1 MNKSNNN
8 EQSAQTEADSNSTA
22 DNQQVSQPNAN
33 TNVVGSLFKS
43 RDIKFRGQRQSDGKW
58 VYGFLYRDEDGEI
71 AILQEETEISDLDG
85 TLDIVFISYKVFSE
99 TVGEYTG
106 LKDKNGK
113 EIYEGDIVSQ
123 KGWLDRE
130 IWFEDGSYLIGLKN
144 MSDEHFFQAKAECVE
159 VIGNI
164 FENPEL
170 LQTLR

>member
-1 MNKSNNN
+1 MNKNNIN
-8 EQSAQTEADSNSTA
+8 VPLAGTEADSIPSAQNHS
-22 DNQQVSQPNAN
+22 VSQPNAN
-33 TNVVGSLFKS
+33 TNVVGSLF
-43 RDIKFRGQRQSDGKW
+43 RQREIKFRGQRQSDGKW

-113 EIYEGDIVSQ
+113 EIYEGDIMCWDKYQNTRHDVRWVVEIIPTRPTKSWSQ
-123 KGWLDRE
+123 SNNK
-130 IWFEDGSYLIGLKN
+130 EDAI
-144 MSDEHFFQAKAECVE
+144 V
-159 VIGNI
+159 VGNI